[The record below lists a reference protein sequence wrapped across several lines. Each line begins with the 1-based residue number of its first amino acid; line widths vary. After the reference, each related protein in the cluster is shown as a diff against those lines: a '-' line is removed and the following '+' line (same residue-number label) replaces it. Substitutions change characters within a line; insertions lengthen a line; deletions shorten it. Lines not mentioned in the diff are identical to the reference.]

1 MSTISAAIP
10 AIQESL
16 SDETKST
23 DDKSYKTPELAEGET
38 LNDHVK
44 HNLEVKGIVEETEH
58 MTMILPTMMSLA

>member
-10 AIQESL
+10 TIQDSL

-23 DDKSYKTPELAEGET
+23 DAKSYKTPELAEGET
-38 LNDHVK
+38 LNDHIK
-44 HNLEVKGIVEETEH
+44 KNLEDEGNVEEVAH